1 MAVTGQKV
9 ALVTGAAGGI
19 GRAVARRLAAD
30 GLRLALIDQDE
41 AGLAELVAA
50 LEAEG
55 MGSGSLCAAAADVSS
70 EADVATYVAEARGLG
85 PIGVLCNVAAILGR
99 LDWLQ
104 EVTVE
109 EFDRIMAVNSRGTW
123 LNMKHA
129 CAAMIEA
136 GDGGSVINS
145 SANLVNGALAKFAP
159 YIASQHAVVGL
170 TTTGAVE
177 LAQHGIRVNAVM
189 IGPSEAPMSEAAI
202 SQLFDDTSE
211 TPPAPLPLARRG
223 KPEEIAEVFGFLAG
237 DRSSFVT
244 GARLPADGGHSA

>member
-1 MAVTGQKV
+1 MATAEGKV

-19 GRAVARRLAAD
+19 GRAVAHRLAAD
-30 GLRLALIDQDE
+30 GLRLALVDEDE
-41 AGLAELVAA
+41 AGLAGLVAS

-55 MGSGSLCAAAADVSS
+55 LGSGSLCSVAADVSS
-70 EADVATYVAEARGLG
+70 EADVAASVTAARRLG

-99 LDWLQ
+99 LDWLG

-109 EFDRIMAVNSRGTW
+109 EFDRTMAVNARGTW
-123 LNMKHA
+123 LNLKHA
-129 CAAMIEA
+129 CAAMIEQ
-136 GDGGSVINS
+136 GDGGSVVNA
-145 SANLVNGALAKFAP
+145 SANLVNGALAKFGP

-170 TTTGAVE
+170 TTTGAIE
-177 LAQHGIRVNAVM
+177 LAPHGIRVNAVM

-223 KPEEIAEVFGFLAG
+223 RPDEIAEIFSFLAG